1 MYNKKNKMQR
11 LPKREYFTQRLAQA
25 IKNGNTRKAEY
36 YSRRLSEM
44 FEGEAKFEYVP
55 STKTMRVYH
64 KPSVERGKKLFDELG
79 WTSEKG

>member
-1 MYNKKNKMQR
+1 MER

-64 KPSVERGKKLFDELG
+64 KPSAERGKKLFDELG

>member
-1 MYNKKNKMQR
+1 MER

-44 FEGEAKFEYVP
+44 FEGSAKFEYIP

>member
-1 MYNKKNKMQR
+1 MER
-11 LPKREYFTQRLAQA
+11 LPKSEYFTQRLAQA
-25 IKNGNTRKAEY
+25 IKDGNTRKAEY

-44 FEGEAKFEYVP
+44 FEGDAKFEYVP

-64 KPSVERGKKLFDELG
+64 KPSVERGKQLFDDLE

>member
-1 MYNKKNKMQR
+1 MER
-11 LPKREYFTQRLAQA
+11 LPKSEYFTQRLAQA
-25 IKNGNTRKAEY
+25 IKDRNTRKAEY

-55 STKTMRVYH
+55 STKTMRVYR
-64 KPSVERGKKLFDELG
+64 KPSVERGKQLFDDLG

>member
-1 MYNKKNKMQR
+1 MER
-11 LPKREYFTQRLAQA
+11 LPKREYFTQRLAKA

-64 KPSVERGKKLFDELG
+64 KKR
-79 WTSEKG
+79 

>member
-1 MYNKKNKMQR
+1 MQR

-44 FEGEAKFEYVP
+44 FEGDAKFDYVP

>member
-1 MYNKKNKMQR
+1 MER

-55 STKTMRVYH
+55 STNTMRVYH
-64 KPSVERGKKLFDELG
+64 KKR
-79 WTSEKG
+79 

>member
-1 MYNKKNKMQR
+1 MQR